1 MTIQRYRVNLSI
13 ASPAEIERTAQQLA
27 VVREDFLSAEGSFNA
42 EGNLALRTPR
52 LLIFNSW
59 QRCRTLQVNPSQ
71 RYAPLAI
78 ARETQLYQIHD
89 ENALLIQAA
98 RSVMNH
104 LVDVLADSGY
114 VVVLSDTHGRLLEI
128 MGDMAIRRRLA
139 RIDFIAGGDWSEAAA
154 GTNAIG
160 TALADKHV
168 VQLLGA
174 EHYCDG
180 WQDLTCTAA
189 PIHHP
194 YTDEIVGIL
203 DVTGNYRLIRPF
215 LTSFLAT
222 AALEI
227 EQQLHMLLLSHNY
240 SELQRNRMAPPIEPS
255 IGTPSSAST
264 KEKHMSNV
272 YPYKQRSSVTPNT
285 PLHFSVQEQRVHD
298 AERLTA
304 AYSIVSA
311 SLDLQLTL
319 EKVVTQTAYLLKI
332 ESVGVHIFNEK
343 DELSSV
349 YFAQPSPLSLLKE
362 EMPDIFVTQ
371 LKQTDIIT
379 LIRERG
385 EPVLIDDVLT
395 SNSFQA
401 SFSKQTGIRALALL
415 PLVSPRGVNGFISVS
430 KPIAH
435 SWHIEEIRLGIA
447 FSTQS
452 AIAIENARL
461 FEALQQHNRHMEV
474 LNAIAQT
481 INMLPNPGQHFDL
494 LLQRISE
501 IIHVRGGIILLLD
514 PCENQLTLASQYG
527 VSDDLA
533 YIPNS
538 VLWDTLHT
546 LAHRVITTGEPLLID
561 GDKEECRSST
571 YPACFYN
578 LLAVP
583 LTASGVLGALLVGH
597 DANQNFVD
605 DDLKL
610 FMTIGQQ
617 LGLTIKNAQLLRSA
631 NEMEILREA
640 DHLKSGFLAA
650 VSHDLRSPLT
660 AIHASV
666 ESLLDDEGVQS
677 AMGKNRL
684 LQNIAGQTH
693 RLGQLVDQLL
703 DLSRIEAG
711 VLPLDRDWT
720 DVSVLIDDTVKDF
733 ERLHNGCS
741 IQCSFDTALPL
752 YYIDPDRLIQ
762 VLWNLLENAF
772 KYTAHIAP
780 IHIHAC
786 LLEQE
791 IRISVRDHGPG
802 IPKGEH
808 EKIFQRFYRLDKD
821 QQAHTPGSGLGLAIC
836 RGIIEAHSGRIWV
849 EDAHEGGC
857 IFFIALP
864 LSMADPIEYDSL
876 EIL

>member
-27 VVREDFLSAEGSFNA
+27 VVREDFLSTEGSFSAN
-42 EGNLALRTPR
+42 GNLATWTPR

-78 ARETQLYQIHD
+78 ARETQLNQIHD
-89 ENALLIQAA
+89 ENALLIRAA
-98 RSVMNH
+98 HSVMNH
-104 LVDVLADSGY
+104 LVDVLADLGY
-114 VVVLSDTHGRLLEI
+114 VVVLSDTRGRLLEI
-128 MGDMAIRRRLA
+128 MGDVAIRRRLA
-139 RIDFIAGGDWSEAAA
+139 KIDFVAGGDWSEAAA

-189 PIHHP
+189 PIRHP
-194 YTDEIVGIL
+194 FTDEIVGIL

-227 EQQLHMLLLSHNY
+227 EQQMQMLLLAHNY
-240 SELQRNRMAPPIEPS
+240 SPLRQSCLAYPIETSP
-255 IGTPSSAST
+255 ITFT
-264 KEKHMSNV
+264 NEKHMSNSH
-272 YPYKQRSSVTPNT
+272 PYTSKSSETKNT

-319 EKVVTQTAYLLKI
+319 EKVVTQTAYLLKS

-343 DELSSV
+343 DEIHSV
-349 YFAQPSPLSLLKE
+349 YFAQPIPLKE
-362 EMPDIFVTQ
+362 DVTDSFIAH

-385 EPVLIDDVLT
+385 EPVLIDDILT
-395 SNSFQA
+395 STIFQA
-401 SFSKQTGIRALALL
+401 SRIQRIGIYALALL
-415 PLVSPRGVNGFISVS
+415 PLVSPRGVNGFISVT
-430 KPIAH
+430 KAVKH
-435 SWHIEEIRLGIA
+435 SWNIKEIRLGIA
-447 FSTQS
+447 FAAQS

-461 FEALQQHNRHMEV
+461 FEVLQQHNRHMEV
-474 LNAIAQT
+474 LNTIAQT
-481 INMLPNPGQHFDL
+481 INTVPNPGQHFDL
-494 LLQRISE
+494 VLQSITE
-501 IIHVRGGIILLLD
+501 IMHVRGGMILLLD
-514 PCENQLTLASQYG
+514 PCEKQLTLASQYG
-527 VSDDLA
+527 IA
-533 YIPNS
+533 HNS
-538 VLWDTLHT
+538 PFAPDTVPWSTLHVV
-546 LAHRVITTGEPLLID
+546 AHQVITTEEPLLIN
-561 GDKEECRSST
+561 GDKEETRNST
-571 YPACFYN
+571 YPTCFYN

-583 LTASGVLGALLVGH
+583 LTAGGAVLGALLVGH
-597 DANQNFVD
+597 DAYQHFVD

-610 FMTIGQQ
+610 FTTIGQQ

-640 DHLKSGFLAA
+640 DRLKSGFLAA

-666 ESLLDDEGVQS
+666 ESLLDDVGIQS
-677 AMGKNRL
+677 VAGKNRL
-684 LQNIAGQTH
+684 LQNIAGQTR

-720 DVSVLIDDTVKDF
+720 NISVLIDDVVKDF
-733 ERLHNGCS
+733 ERLHNG
-741 IQCSFDTALPL
+741 SFIHYSCDTVLPL
-752 YYIDPDRLIQ
+752 YYIDPDRIMQ

-772 KYTAHIAP
+772 KYTARTAP
-780 IHIHAC
+780 IHVHTC

-802 IPKGEH
+802 IPNGEH

-836 RGIIEAHSGRIWV
+836 RGIVEAHSGRIWV
-849 EDAHEGGC
+849 EDHEDGGC

-864 LSMADPIEYDSL
+864 LSMADPVEYDPI
-876 EIL
+876 EVV

>member
-1 MTIQRYRVNLSI
+1 MTIQQYHGNLSI
-13 ASPAEIERTAQQLA
+13 ASPAEIERTAQQLV
-27 VVREDFLSAEGSFNA
+27 VVREDFLSAEGRFST
-42 EGNLALRTPR
+42 EGYLAPRTPR

-59 QRCRTLQVNPSQ
+59 QRCRTLHVNPSQ

-78 ARETQLYQIHD
+78 ARETQLYQLHD

-98 RSVMNH
+98 RNVMNH

-139 RIDFIAGGDWSEAAA
+139 RIDFVAGGDWSEAAA

-189 PIHHP
+189 PIRHP

-227 EQQLHMLLLSHNY
+227 EQQLQMLLLSHNY
-240 SELQRNRMAPPIEPS
+240 GELQRNRMASPIEPS
-255 IGTPSSAST
+255 IGIPSSAST
-264 KEKHMSNV
+264 KAKHMSNAH
-272 YPYKQRSSVTPNT
+272 PYKQKSSVTQNT

-343 DELSSV
+343 DELSSI
-349 YFAQPSPLSLLKE
+349 YFAQPSSLKE
-362 EMPDIFVTQ
+362 EVPDIFVTQ
-371 LKQTDIIT
+371 LKQTDVIT
-379 LIRERG
+379 FIRERG
-385 EPVLIDDVLT
+385 EPLLIDDILT
-395 SNSFQA
+395 SDLFQA
-401 SFSKQTGIRALALL
+401 SFSKQTGTRALALL

-430 KPIAH
+430 KPVVH
-435 SWHIEEIRLGIA
+435 SWHIEEIRLGTA
-447 FSTQS
+447 FATQS

-461 FEALQQHNRHMEV
+461 FEVLQQHNRHVEV

-501 IIHVRGGIILLLD
+501 IMHVRGGIILLLD

-527 VSDDLA
+527 VSDNLA
-533 YIPNS
+533 YTPDS

-546 LAHRVITTGEPLLID
+546 LAHHVITTGEPLLID
-561 GDKEECRSST
+561 GDKEEYRGLT
-571 YPACFYN
+571 YPTCFYN

-583 LTASGVLGALLVGH
+583 LTASGVLGVLLVGH
-597 DANQNFVD
+597 DAHRNFVD

-610 FMTIGQQ
+610 FTTIGQQ

-640 DHLKSGFLAA
+640 DRLKSGFLAA

-666 ESLLDDEGVQS
+666 ESLLDAEGVQS
-677 AMGKNRL
+677 VVGKNRL

-720 DVSVLIDDTVKDF
+720 NIPALIDDVVQDF
-733 ERLHNGCS
+733 ERLHNDCS
-741 IQCSFDTALPL
+741 IQRSFDTTLPL

-780 IHIHAC
+780 IHVHAC

-821 QQAHTPGSGLGLAIC
+821 QKAHTQGSGLGLAIC
-836 RGIIEAHSGRIWV
+836 RGIVEAHSGRIWV
-849 EDAHEGGC
+849 EDSNEGGC

-876 EIL
+876 DVL

>member
-1 MTIQRYRVNLSI
+1 MTTQCHRVNFSI
-13 ASPAEIERTAQQLA
+13 ASPLEIERTAQQLA
-27 VVREDFLSAEGSFNA
+27 VVREDFLSADGS
-42 EGNLALRTPR
+42 LVRWTPR

-59 QRCRTLQVNPSQ
+59 QRCRTLHVNPSQ

-78 ARETQLYQIHD
+78 ARETQLYQLHD
-89 ENALLIQAA
+89 ENALLIRAA
-98 RSVMNH
+98 RNVMNH

-114 VVVLSDTHGRLLEI
+114 VIVLSDTQGRLLEI

-189 PIHHP
+189 PIRHP

-227 EQQLHMLLLSHNY
+227 EQQLQMLLLSHKYNELRGNHMAY
-240 SELQRNRMAPPIEPS
+240 SLEPPI
-255 IGTPSSAST
+255 GTLSSAST
-264 KEKHMSNV
+264 NKKHMSNT
-272 YPYKQRSSVTPNT
+272 YPRKQRSSVTPNT

-349 YFAQPSPLSLLKE
+349 YFAQPSPLLKE
-362 EMPDIFVTQ
+362 EAPDILLTH
-371 LKQTDIIT
+371 LKQTDVIT

-395 SNSFQA
+395 SDLLQA

-415 PLVSPRGVNGFISVS
+415 PLVSPRGVNGFISAS
-430 KPIAH
+430 KPVAY

-447 FSTQS
+447 FATQS
-452 AIAIENARL
+452 ATAIENARL
-461 FEALQQHNRHMEV
+461 FEVLQQHNRHMEV

-481 INMLPNPGQHFDL
+481 INTLPNPSQHFDL
-494 LLQRISE
+494 VLQRITE
-501 IIHVRGGIILLLD
+501 IMHVKGGIILLLA
-514 PCENQLTLASQYG
+514 PCENQLTVASHYG
-527 VSDDLA
+527 VAHNLSYTPD
-533 YIPNS
+533 S
-538 VLWDTLHT
+538 VPWSTFHA
-546 LAHRVITTGEPLLID
+546 LAHRVIATEQPLLID
-561 GDKEECRSST
+561 EDKQECRNST
-571 YPACFYN
+571 FPICFYH

-583 LTASGVLGALLVGH
+583 LIAGGTVLGALLVGH
-597 DANQNFVD
+597 DAKQNFVD

-640 DHLKSGFLAA
+640 DRLKSGFLAA

-666 ESLLDDEGVQS
+666 ESLLDDVGVQS
-677 AMGKNRL
+677 VVGKNRL

-693 RLGQLVDQLL
+693 RLGRLVDQLL

-720 DVSVLIDDTVKDF
+720 NISALIEDVIKDF
-733 ERLHNGCS
+733 ECLHNGCS
-741 IQCSFDTALPL
+741 IQRSFDTTLPL

-772 KYTAHIAP
+772 KYTAHAAP
-780 IHIHAC
+780 IHVQAC

-808 EKIFQRFYRLDKD
+808 EKIFQRFYRLAKD
-821 QQAHTPGSGLGLAIC
+821 QQAYTPGSGLGLAIC
-836 RGIIEAHSGRIWV
+836 RGIVEAHSGRIWV
-849 EDAHEGGC
+849 EDHNEGGC

-864 LSMADPIEYDSL
+864 LSMADAIEYDAL
-876 EIL
+876 EVL

>member
-1 MTIQRYRVNLSI
+1 MTIQHYRVNLSI

-27 VVREDFLSAEGSFNA
+27 GIREDFLNA
-42 EGNLALRTPR
+42 DGNLALWTPR
-52 LLIFNSW
+52 PLIFNSW
-59 QRCRTLQVNPSQ
+59 QRCRTLHVNPSQ

-78 ARETQLYQIHD
+78 ARETQLDQLHD
-89 ENALLIQAA
+89 ENALLMQAA
-98 RSVMNH
+98 RNVMNH

-114 VVVLSDTHGRLLEI
+114 VVVLSDTQGRLLEI

-189 PIHHP
+189 PIRHP
-194 YTDEIVGIL
+194 YKDEIVGTL

-227 EQQLHMLLLSHNY
+227 EQQLHMLFLSHNY
-240 SELQRNRMAPPIEPS
+240 SELQHNRTPSPTEPPIETPS
-255 IGTPSSAST
+255 IT
-264 KEKHMSNV
+264 HMRNA
-272 YPYKQRSSVTPNT
+272 PPRKQRRSVTSKT
-285 PLHFSVQEQRVHD
+285 PLHFAVQEQRVHD
-298 AERLTA
+298 TERLTA
-304 AYSIVSA
+304 ACSIVSA

-319 EKVVTQTAYLLKI
+319 ENVVIQTAYLLKI
-332 ESVGVHIFNEK
+332 ECVGVHIFNAE
-343 DELSSV
+343 DEMSSV
-349 YFAQPSPLSLLKE
+349 YFAQPAHLKE
-362 EMPDIFVTQ
+362 APDSLVIY
-371 LKQTDIIT
+371 LKQTDVIT
-379 LIRERG
+379 LIHERG

-395 SNSFQA
+395 SNLLQA
-401 SFSKQTGIRALALL
+401 SYIKQTGIRALALL

-430 KPIAH
+430 KPVAH

-447 FSTQS
+447 FAAQS

-461 FEALQQHNRHMEV
+461 FEVLQQHNRQNEV
-474 LNAIAQT
+474 
-481 INMLPNPGQHFDL
+481 
-494 LLQRISE
+494 
-501 IIHVRGGIILLLD
+501 
-514 PCENQLTLASQYG
+514 
-527 VSDDLA
+527 
-533 YIPNS
+533 
-538 VLWDTLHT
+538 
-546 LAHRVITTGEPLLID
+546 
-561 GDKEECRSST
+561 
-571 YPACFYN
+571 
-578 LLAVP
+578 
-583 LTASGVLGALLVGH
+583 
-597 DANQNFVD
+597 
-605 DDLKL
+605 
-610 FMTIGQQ
+610 
-617 LGLTIKNAQLLRSA
+617 
-631 NEMEILREA
+631 EMLRET
-640 DHLKSGFLAA
+640 DRLKSSFLAA

-677 AMGKNRL
+677 VAGKNRL
-684 LQNIAGQTH
+684 LQNIAGQTQ

-720 DVSVLIDDTVKDF
+720 DISALLEDTVKDF
-733 ERLHNGCS
+733 ERLHNACS
-741 IQCSFDTALPL
+741 IQRSFDTTLPL

-762 VLWNLLENAF
+762 VVWNLLENAF
-772 KYTAHIAP
+772 KYTAHTAS

-802 IPKGEH
+802 IPEGEH
-808 EKIFQRFYRLDKD
+808 EKIFQRFYRLAKD
-821 QQAHTPGSGLGLAIC
+821 QQAHTQGSGLGLAIC
-836 RGIIEAHSGRIWV
+836 RGIVEAHSGRIWV
-849 EDAHEGGC
+849 EDHNEGGC

-864 LSMADPIEYDSL
+864 LSMADPIKYDSW
-876 EIL
+876 EVVS

>member
-1 MTIQRYRVNLSI
+1 MTTQRYRVNLSI
-13 ASPAEIERTAQQLA
+13 ASLAEIERTAQQLA
-27 VVREDFLSAEGSFNA
+27 IVREDFLSAEGSFNA
-42 EGNLALRTPR
+42 EGKLALRTPR

-59 QRCRTLQVNPSQ
+59 QRCRTLHVNPAQ

-89 ENALLIQAA
+89 ENALLIRAA
-98 RSVMNH
+98 RNVMNH

-114 VVVLSDTHGRLLEI
+114 VIVLSDTQGRLLEI

-139 RIDFIAGGDWSEAAA
+139 RIDFVAGGDWSEAAA

-174 EHYCDG
+174 EHYCDV

-189 PIHHP
+189 PIRHP
-194 YTDEIVGIL
+194 YRDEIVGIL

-227 EQQLHMLLLSHNY
+227 EQQLHILLLDHNY
-240 SELQRNRMAPPIEPS
+240 SELRRNRMAYPIEPPIRTSS
-255 IGTPSSAST
+255 IAST
-264 KEKHMSNV
+264 SEKHMSNA
-272 YPYKQRSSVTPNT
+272 YPRKQRSSITPNT

-319 EKVVTQTAYLLKI
+319 EKVVTQTAYLLKT

-343 DELSSV
+343 DGMSSV
-349 YFAQPSPLSLLKE
+349 YFAQPSPLKE
-362 EMPDIFVTQ
+362 EVPDILVTY
-371 LKQTDIIT
+371 LKQINVIT

-395 SNSFQA
+395 SELLQT
-401 SFSKQTGIRALALL
+401 SFSKLTGIHALALL

-430 KPIAH
+430 KPIAYH
-435 SWHIEEIRLGIA
+435 WHIEDIRLGIA
-447 FSTQS
+447 FAAQAAT
-452 AIAIENARL
+452 AIENARL
-461 FEALQQHNRHMEV
+461 FEVLQQHNRHMEV

-481 INMLPNPGQHFDL
+481 INTLPNPSQHFDL
-494 LLQRISE
+494 VLQRISE
-501 IIHVRGGIILLLD
+501 IIHVRGGIILLLN

-527 VSDDLA
+527 VSTNLPYAPDRV
-533 YIPNS
+533 P
-538 VLWDTLHT
+538 WTTLHA
-546 LAHRVITTGEPLLID
+546 LAHRVIDTEEPLLID
-561 GDKEECRSST
+561 GDKDESRGST
-571 YPACFYN
+571 YPTCFYN

-583 LTASGVLGALLVGH
+583 LTASGAVLGALLVGN
-597 DANQNFVD
+597 DAHQNFVD

-617 LGLTIKNAQLLRSA
+617 LGLTIKNAELLRSA

-640 DHLKSGFLAA
+640 DRLKSGFLAA

-666 ESLLDDEGVQS
+666 ESLLDEEGVQS
-677 AMGKNRL
+677 VVGKNRL

-720 DVSVLIDDTVKDF
+720 DITALIDDAVIDF

-741 IQCSFDTALPL
+741 IQRAFDTILPL
-752 YYIDPDRLIQ
+752 YY
-762 VLWNLLENAF
+762 
-772 KYTAHIAP
+772 
-780 IHIHAC
+780 
-786 LLEQE
+786 
-791 IRISVRDHGPG
+791 
-802 IPKGEH
+802 
-808 EKIFQRFYRLDKD
+808 
-821 QQAHTPGSGLGLAIC
+821 
-836 RGIIEAHSGRIWV
+836 
-849 EDAHEGGC
+849 
-857 IFFIALP
+857 
-864 LSMADPIEYDSL
+864 
-876 EIL
+876 

>member
-27 VVREDFLSAEGSFNA
+27 VVREDFLSAEGNFNA
-42 EGNLALRTPR
+42 EGNPANWTPR

-89 ENALLIQAA
+89 ENALLIRAA
-98 RSVMNH
+98 HSVMNH

-139 RIDFIAGGDWSEAAA
+139 KIDFVAGGDWSEAAA

-189 PIHHP
+189 PIRHP
-194 YTDEIVGIL
+194 FTDEIVGIL

-227 EQQLHMLLLSHNY
+227 EQQMQMLLLAHNY
-240 SELQRNRMAPPIEPS
+240 NPLQQSCLAYPIETSP
-255 IGTPSSAST
+255 ITFNN
-264 KEKHMSNV
+264 EKHMSNS
-272 YPYKQRSSVTPNT
+272 YPYLSKSSETKNT

-319 EKVVTQTAYLLKI
+319 EKVVTQTAYLLKV

-343 DELSSV
+343 DEISSV
-349 YFAQPSPLSLLKE
+349 YFAQPLPFKE
-362 EMPDIFVTQ
+362 EVKDSFIAH

-395 SNSFQA
+395 STIFQA
-401 SFSKQTGIRALALL
+401 SCIQQIGVHALALL
-415 PLVSPRGVNGFISVS
+415 PLVSPRGVNGFISVT
-430 KPIAH
+430 KAMKHPWNIK
-435 SWHIEEIRLGIA
+435 EIRLGIA
-447 FSTQS
+447 FAAQS

-461 FEALQQHNRHMEV
+461 FEVLQQHNRHMEV
-474 LNAIAQT
+474 LNTIAQT
-481 INMLPNPGQHFDL
+481 INTLPNPGQHFDL
-494 LLQRISE
+494 VLQSITE
-501 IIHVRGGIILLLD
+501 IMHVRGGIILLLN
-514 PCENQLTLASQYG
+514 PCEKQLTLASHYG
-527 VSDDLA
+527 ISPHSTYVPDAAPWSALHAVA
-533 YIPNS
+533 YQ
-538 VLWDTLHT
+538 
-546 LAHRVITTGEPLLID
+546 VITTEEPLLIY
-561 GDKEECRSST
+561 GDKDQSKDLT
-571 YPACFYN
+571 YPSCFYN

-583 LTASGVLGALLVGH
+583 LTAGGAVLGALLVGH
-597 DANQNFVD
+597 DAYQHFVD

-610 FMTIGQQ
+610 FTTIGQQ
-617 LGLTIKNAQLLRSA
+617 LGLTIKNAQLLRAS

-640 DHLKSGFLAA
+640 DRLKSGFLAA

-666 ESLLDDEGVQS
+666 ESLLDDVGVQS
-677 AMGKNRL
+677 VRGKNRL
-684 LQNIAGQTH
+684 LENIAGQTH

-720 DVSVLIDDTVKDF
+720 NISALIDDTVQDF
-733 ERLHNGCS
+733 ERLHNSCS
-741 IQCSFDTALPL
+741 IQCSHNTTLPL
-752 YYIDPDRLIQ
+752 YYIDPDRLTQ
-762 VLWNLLENAF
+762 VLWNLLENAL
-772 KYTAHIAP
+772 KYTTSIAP
-780 IHIHAC
+780 IHIHTHM
-786 LLEQE
+786 LEQE

-808 EKIFQRFYRLDKD
+808 ERIFQRFYRLDKD

-836 RGIIEAHSGRIWV
+836 RGIVEAHSGRIWV
-849 EDAHEGGC
+849 EDHEDGGC
-857 IFFIALP
+857 IFIIALP
-864 LSMADPIEYDSL
+864 LSMADPIKYDL
-876 EIL
+876 MEIV

>member
-1 MTIQRYRVNLSI
+1 MTKQQYRGKLSI
-13 ASPAEIERTAQQLA
+13 ASPAEIERTAQQLV
-27 VVREDFLSAEGSFNA
+27 VVRENFLSAEGRFSA
-42 EGNLALRTPR
+42 EGHLAPRTPR

-59 QRCRTLQVNPSQ
+59 QRCRTLRVNPAQ

-78 ARETQLYQIHD
+78 ARETQLYEIYE

-98 RSVMNH
+98 HTVMNH

-114 VVVLSDTHGRLLEI
+114 VVVLSDMQGRLLEI

-139 RIDFIAGGDWSEAAA
+139 RIDFVAGGDWSEAAA

-194 YTDEIVGIL
+194 DTNEVVGIL

-227 EQQLHMLLLSHNY
+227 EQQLQMLIRTREY
-240 SELQRNRMAPPIEPS
+240 SNLRRNSIAHSMQLPIQ
-255 IGTPSSAST
+255 TPSNALAS
-264 KEKHMSNV
+264 EKHMSKL
-272 YPYKQRSSVTPNT
+272 YPHKQISSITPNT

-332 ESVGVHIFNEK
+332 EGVGVHIFNEK

-349 YFAQPSPLSLLKE
+349 YFAQPSPLKE
-362 EMPDIFVTQ
+362 EIPDNFINQ
-371 LKQTDIIT
+371 LKQTDIIH

-385 EPVLIDDVLT
+385 EPVLIDDVFSADLA
-395 SNSFQA
+395 QA
-401 SFSKQTGIRALALL
+401 LCIKNMGIRALALL

-430 KPIAH
+430 RPIKH
-435 SWHIEEIRLGIA
+435 HWHIEQIRLGIA
-447 FSTQS
+447 FASQS

-481 INMLPNPGQHFDL
+481 INTLPNPGQHFDL

-501 IIHVRGGIILLLD
+501 TMHVAGSMILLLT
-514 PCENQLTLASQYG
+514 PYENQLTLTSQYG
-527 VSDDLA
+527 LPTNLSYTADKV
-533 YIPNS
+533 P
-538 VLWDTLHT
+538 WTTLHT
-546 LAHRVITTGEPLLID
+546 LACRVIATEEPLLID
-561 GDKEECRSST
+561 GDKEASRASI
-571 YPACFYN
+571 YPPCFYN
-578 LLAVP
+578 LLVVP
-583 LTASGVLGALLVGH
+583 LTASGAVLGALLVGY
-597 DANQNFVD
+597 DAKQNFVD

-617 LGLTIKNAQLLRSA
+617 LGLTIKNAQLLRSS

-640 DHLKSGFLAA
+640 DRLKSGFLAA

-666 ESLLDDEGVQS
+666 ESLLDDVGVQS
-677 AMGKNRL
+677 VVGKNHL
-684 LQNIAGQTH
+684 IQNIAGQTQ

-720 DVSVLIDDTVKDF
+720 NISALIDDTVKNF
-733 ERLHNGCS
+733 ERLHNGCA
-741 IQCSFDTALPL
+741 IQCSFDTTLPL
-752 YYIDPDRLIQ
+752 CYIDPDRLIQ

-772 KYTAHIAP
+772 KYTTHIAP
-780 IHIHAC
+780 IHVHAY

-791 IRISVRDHGPG
+791 IYMSVRDHGPG

-808 EKIFQRFYRLDKD
+808 KKIFQRFYRLEKD

-836 RGIIEAHSGRIWV
+836 RGIVEAHGGRIWV
-849 EDAHEGGC
+849 EDSHEAGC

-864 LSMADPIEYDSL
+864 LSIADSIEYDAL

>member
-13 ASPAEIERTAQQLA
+13 ASPAEIERTAQRLA

-42 EGNLALRTPR
+42 GGNPTPWTPR

-78 ARETQLYQIHD
+78 ARETQLDQMHD
-89 ENALLIQAA
+89 ENALLIRAA
-98 RSVMNH
+98 HSVINH

-139 RIDFIAGGDWSEAAA
+139 KIDFVAGGDWSEAAA

-189 PIHHP
+189 PIRHP
-194 YTDEIVGIL
+194 ITNEIVGIL

-227 EQQLHMLLLSHNY
+227 EQQMQMLLLAHNY
-240 SELQRNRMAPPIEPS
+240 SPLRQSCLAYPIETSP
-255 IGTPSSAST
+255 IFTN
-264 KEKHMSNV
+264 EKHMSNS
-272 YPYKQRSSVTPNT
+272 YSYTSKSSETKNT

-319 EKVVTQTAYLLKI
+319 EKVVTQTAYLLKS

-343 DELSSV
+343 DEISSV
-349 YFAQPSPLSLLKE
+349 YFAQPLPFKE
-362 EMPDIFVTQ
+362 ETPDSFIMQ

-385 EPVLIDDVLT
+385 EPVLINDVLT
-395 SNSFQA
+395 SATLQVLCFQDI
-401 SFSKQTGIRALALL
+401 GIYALALL
-415 PLVSPRGVNGFISVS
+415 PLVSPRGVNGFISVT
-430 KPIAH
+430 KAVKH
-435 SWHIEEIRLGIA
+435 SWNIKEIRLGIA
-447 FSTQS
+447 FAAQS

-461 FEALQQHNRHMEV
+461 FEVLQQHNRHMEV

-481 INMLPNPGQHFDL
+481 INTLPNPGQHFDL
-494 LLQRISE
+494 VLQSITE
-501 IIHVRGGIILLLD
+501 IMHVRGGIILLHN
-514 PCENQLTLASQYG
+514 PSENQLTLASHYG
-527 VSDDLA
+527 IS
-533 YIPNS
+533 PNS
-538 VLWDTLHT
+538 PYVPDTVPWSGLQ
-546 LAHRVITTGEPLLID
+546 AIANQVITTEEPMLIN
-561 GDKEECRSST
+561 GDKDETRDSK
-571 YPACFYN
+571 YPTCFYN

-583 LTASGVLGALLVGH
+583 LTAGGAVMGALLVGH
-597 DANQNFVD
+597 DAYQHFAD

-610 FMTIGQQ
+610 FTTIGQQ

-640 DHLKSGFLAA
+640 DRLKSGFLAA

-666 ESLLDDEGVQS
+666 ESLLDDVGVQS
-677 AMGKNRL
+677 SRGKNRL
-684 LQNIAGQTH
+684 LENIAGQTH

-720 DVSVLIDDTVKDF
+720 NISALIDDTVQDF
-733 ERLHNGCS
+733 ERLHNGCTIYYS
-741 IQCSFDTALPL
+741 CDTVLPL
-752 YYIDPDRLIQ
+752 YYIDPDRITQ

-772 KYTAHIAP
+772 KYTTCLAP
-780 IHIHAC
+780 IHVYAC

-791 IRISVRDHGPG
+791 LRISVRDHGPG
-802 IPKGEH
+802 IPNGEH
-808 EKIFQRFYRLDKD
+808 ERIFQRFYRLDKD

-836 RGIIEAHSGRIWV
+836 RGIVEAHNGCIWV
-849 EDAHEGGC
+849 EDHKDGGC
-857 IFFIALP
+857 IFFVALP
-864 LSMADPIEYDSL
+864 LSMADSIEYDPM
-876 EIL
+876 EAV

>member
-1 MTIQRYRVNLSI
+1 MTIQRYRGNLSI
-13 ASPAEIERTAQQLA
+13 ASPAEIERTAQQLV
-27 VVREDFLSAEGSFNA
+27 VVREDFLSAEGRFSV
-42 EGNLALRTPR
+42 EGHLAPRTPR

-59 QRCRTLQVNPSQ
+59 QRCRTLHVNPSQ

-78 ARETQLYQIHD
+78 ARETQLTQIHD
-89 ENALLIQAA
+89 ENALLIRAA

-114 VVVLSDTHGRLLEI
+114 VIVLSDTHGRLLEI

-139 RIDFIAGGDWSEAAA
+139 RIDFVEGGDWSEAAA

-189 PIHHP
+189 PIRHP
-194 YTDEIVGIL
+194 FTDEIVGIL

-227 EQQLHMLLLSHNY
+227 AQQLQMFLLSDNS
-240 SELQRNRMAPPIEPS
+240 SELQRNSMLYPGEPS
-255 IGTPSSAST
+255 LGRTSFSASVN
-264 KEKHMSNV
+264 EKHMSNV
-272 YPYKQRSSVTPNT
+272 YPRNQRSSVTLNT
-285 PLHFSVQEQRVHD
+285 PLHFSIQEQRVHD

-319 EKVVTQTAYLLKI
+319 EKVVTQTAYLLKV

-343 DELSSV
+343 DETSSV
-349 YFAQPSPLSLLKE
+349 YFAQPFPLKE
-362 EMPDIFVTQ
+362 AAADSFMAH
-371 LKQTDIIT
+371 LKQTDVIP

-385 EPVLIDDVLT
+385 EPVLIDDVLL
-395 SNSFQA
+395 SDLFQA
-401 SFSKQTGIRALALL
+401 SEIQYMGIRALALL

-430 KPIAH
+430 KSTEH

-447 FSTQS
+447 FATQS

-474 LNAIAQT
+474 LNTIAQT

-494 LLQRISE
+494 LLQRIVE
-501 IIHVRGGIILLLD
+501 IMHVRGGIILLLD

-527 VSDDLA
+527 VSDNLA
-533 YIPNS
+533 YTPDSI
-538 VLWDTLHT
+538 LWNTLHT
-546 LAHRVITTGEPLLID
+546 LAHQVITTGEPLLID
-561 GDKEECRSST
+561 GDREEHRGSM
-571 YPACFYN
+571 YPTCFYN

-597 DANQNFVD
+597 DAKQNFVD

-631 NEMEILREA
+631 NEMEILCEA
-640 DHLKSGFLAA
+640 DRLKSGFLAA

-666 ESLLDDEGVQS
+666 ESLLDDEGIQS
-677 AMGKNRL
+677 VVGKNHL
-684 LQNIAGQTH
+684 LRNIAGQTH

-720 DVSVLIDDTVKDF
+720 NISALIDDTVKDF
-733 ERLHNGCS
+733 ERLHNDCS
-741 IQCSFDTALPL
+741 IQCSFDTSLPL
-752 YYIDPDRLIQ
+752 YYIDPDRLTQ

-772 KYTAHIAP
+772 KYTASCAP
-780 IHIHAC
+780 IHVHAC

-791 IRISVRDHGPG
+791 IQISVRDHGPG

-808 EKIFQRFYRLDKD
+808 EKIFQRFYRLEKD
-821 QQAHTPGSGLGLAIC
+821 RQAHTQGSGLGLAIC
-836 RGIIEAHSGRIWV
+836 RGIVEAHSGHIWV
-849 EDAHEGGC
+849 EDSSEGGC

-864 LSMADPIEYDSL
+864 LSMADPIAYDPL
-876 EIL
+876 DVL

>member
-1 MTIQRYRVNLSI
+1 MTIQRYRANLSI

-27 VVREDFLSAEGSFNA
+27 VVREDFLSAEGSLHS
-42 EGNLALRTPR
+42 EENLALWTPR

-78 ARETQLYQIHD
+78 ARETQLYQLHD
-89 ENALLIQAA
+89 ENALLIRAA

-114 VVVLSDTHGRLLEI
+114 VIVLSDTRGRLLEI

-139 RIDFIAGGDWSEAAA
+139 RIDFVAGGDWSEAAA

-189 PIHHP
+189 PIRHP

-222 AALEI
+222 ASLEI
-227 EQQLHMLLLSHNY
+227 EQQLQMLLLSHNY
-240 SELQRNRMAPPIEPS
+240 SELRRNDVPYPIEPPM
-255 IGTPSSAST
+255 GTPSIASIN
-264 KEKHMSNV
+264 EKHMSNT
-272 YPYKQRSSVTPNT
+272 YFHKPGRSVTSNT

-319 EKVVTQTAYLLKI
+319 EQVVTQTAYLLKI

-349 YFAQPSPLSLLKE
+349 YFTQPSPLKE
-362 EMPDIFVTQ
+362 EVPDSFVTQ
-371 LKQTDIIT
+371 LKQTDVIP

-385 EPVLIDDVLT
+385 EPVLIDDVFT
-395 SNSFQA
+395 SDLFQA
-401 SFSKQTGIRALALL
+401 SCSKQMGIRALALL

-430 KPIAH
+430 KPVAH
-435 SWHIEEIRLGIA
+435 HWHIEEIRLGIA
-447 FSTQS
+447 FAAQS

-461 FEALQQHNRHMEV
+461 FEALQQHNRNMEV

-494 LLQRISE
+494 VLQRIAE
-501 IIHVRGGIILLLD
+501 IMHVRGGIILLLD
-514 PCENQLTLASQYG
+514 PCENQLVLASQYG
-527 VSDDLA
+527 ISDDLS
-533 YIPNS
+533 YTSDSILRTP
-538 VLWDTLHT
+538 LHA

-561 GDKEECRSST
+561 GDKEEYRGST
-571 YPACFYN
+571 YPPCFYN

-597 DANQNFVD
+597 DAGQNFVD

-610 FMTIGQQ
+610 FTTIGQQ

-640 DHLKSGFLAA
+640 DRLKSGFLAA

-666 ESLLDDEGVQS
+666 ESLLDHEGVQS
-677 AMGKNRL
+677 VVGKNRL

-720 DVSVLIDDTVKDF
+720 DISSLIDDVVQDF
-733 ERLHNGCS
+733 EHLHHDCS
-741 IQCSFDTALPL
+741 IQCAFDTTLPL

-762 VLWNLLENAF
+762 VLWNLLENAC
-772 KYTAHIAP
+772 KYTPHTSP
-780 IHIHAC
+780 IHVHAC
-786 LLEQE
+786 LHEQE

-836 RGIIEAHSGRIWV
+836 RGIVEAHSGRIWV
-849 EDAHEGGC
+849 EDSHEGGC
-857 IFFIALP
+857 IFLIALP
-864 LSMADPIEYDSL
+864 LSMADSNEYDPL